1 MCSIKI
7 VFDWTEYSLLK
18 LGLLFSLERIYPR
31 SLCILPIFV
40 ALLRWNSP
48 FVNLSVQHFECLY
61 WSETLSANLG
71 SKVSFKSHITLLV
84 YCSCLDTKPAI
95 KNITVSADSRSYS
108 RYYKNFSLSWLEV
121 VVIIVPHFAS
131 FSIVGHCWLPAILC
145 LSCHFLFYKMC

>member
-18 LGLLFSLERIYPR
+18 LGLLFSLEIIYPR

-84 YCSCLDTKPAI
+84 YCSCLDTKPAT
-95 KNITVSADSRSYS
+95 KNLTVSADSRSYS
-108 RYYKNFSLSWLEV
+108 RYYKFFFSLLTRSGGYYCPSLCF
-121 VVIIVPHFAS
+121 IQ
-131 FSIVGHCWLPAILC
+131 HCWLAAILC
-145 LSCHFLFYKMC
+145 LSCHFLFYKMW